1 MHKRYTAIV
10 KIVEVT
16 ETEAAG
22 QPRRHVDGASNPNK
36 TDSEILSL
44 TIRGESLNDVKEQL
58 GAHVALVTA

>member
-16 ETEAAG
+16 ETETAG
-22 QPRRHVDGASNPNK
+22 QPHRHVDGASNPNK
-36 TDSEILSL
+36 TDTEILSL

-58 GAHVALVTA
+58 GAHVALVKA